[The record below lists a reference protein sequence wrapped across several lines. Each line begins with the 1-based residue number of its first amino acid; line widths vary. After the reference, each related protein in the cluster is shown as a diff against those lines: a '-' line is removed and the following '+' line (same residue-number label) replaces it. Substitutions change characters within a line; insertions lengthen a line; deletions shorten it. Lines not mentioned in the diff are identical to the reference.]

1 MNTSIALRSY
11 SAETVLHRHSH
22 AQLVLPLRGCLELQ
36 IGAVTGLVDQSR
48 AAVIHPGQDHQ
59 FSSATDN
66 LFVVIDLPDHES
78 DRCEKLPAFI
88 NTDAAL
94 QQYIQFVY
102 QQLSVSAF
110 NPVIGY
116 SMMSLLMQ
124 LLEQRSPYM
133 SQWDRRVDAA
143 IRYIHNNLN
152 HLLTVRQLA
161 EVAHLS
167 QRQLHHL
174 FVLHLQLSPSQYIQ
188 QLRMQRA
195 AHLLSDPSLSVQ
207 QVADQCGYHNLAA
220 FSDRFSQS
228 YGQSPRNF
236 RKSLK
241 QQS

>member
-11 SAETVLHRHSH
+11 SAESVLHSHSY
-22 AQLVLPLRGCLELQ
+22 AQLVLPLHGCLELQ
-36 IGAVTGLVDQSR
+36 VGVITGVVDQSR
-48 AAVIHPGQDHQ
+48 MAVIHSGQDHQ
-59 FSSATDN
+59 FSSAEDN
-66 LFVVIDLPDHES
+66 LFVVVDLPVYES
-78 DRCEKLPAFI
+78 AQCEKLPAFI
-88 NTDAAL
+88 STDAAL

-110 NPVIGY
+110 NPVLGY

-124 LLEQRSPYM
+124 LLEQRSPHM
-133 SQWDRRVDAA
+133 GQWDRRVDAA

-161 EVAHLS
+161 EVAHIS
-167 QRQLHHL
+167 PRQLHHL
-174 FVLHLQLSPSQYIQ
+174 FVLHLQQSPSQYIQ

-220 FSDRFSQS
+220 FSDRFRQT
-228 YGQSPRNF
+228 YGHSPRAF
-236 RKSLK
+236 RNSLK
-241 QQS
+241 QQI